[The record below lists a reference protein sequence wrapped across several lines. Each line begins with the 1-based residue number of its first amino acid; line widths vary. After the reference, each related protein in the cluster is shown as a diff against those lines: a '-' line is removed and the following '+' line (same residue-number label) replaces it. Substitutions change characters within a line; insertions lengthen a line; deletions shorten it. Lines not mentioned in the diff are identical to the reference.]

1 MRGTTLVSSKSI
13 ILKKKLYE
21 FYINSPNKN
30 TQMYKHKNNYISTT
44 KYNIITFLP
53 KSLLYQF
60 SKLPNIY
67 FLLIAI
73 IQSIKLI
80 SPLKPLAAILP
91 LILVLSISL
100 LRELIEDISRY
111 KYDRRNN
118 NRKVLILREG
128 EFVTDVSSEINVGD
142 IILVNENEEF
152 PCDCILLNS
161 SHNDGVCYI
170 ETGSLDGEKTLKTKT
185 CNKEIKDDYFS
196 KTQLDIQYK
205 NFIGKCQ
212 CDLPNPELYKF
223 NGKMSFIFKR
233 IPKGYKYSISQ
244 DYDIDNLKYFLS
256 NDQLLLKGAILRQTK
271 QIAGICVYAGSDNKI
286 LLNSKKPRM
295 KVSQIEILMNKLLI
309 FIFFIQI
316 FLCLICATMHS
327 KFESSKKDFLINFIF
342 PKNRKIK
349 NETFLSFF
357 TYLLLLNT
365 MIPISLIVTLEII
378 KVIQGYFISNDILL
392 YSKIRKKFCNPN
404 TVSIIEELGKIN
416 YVFSDKTG
424 TLTCNKMK
432 FKYCVIGN
440 LCFEYNQNGE
450 ENIDI
455 NKTITRDNQTYK
467 KNKYN
472 NSKLSSI
479 KEYEDKIK
487 RYNISERDGK
497 KNINSQFNIDLSHQ
511 LNLNFS
517 YNPTNPFSSRNSCLE
532 SVTNKSKN
540 YFINSINNSN
550 TNENDNSNYM
560 TKNDIQNI
568 IKIGYNFMYEEIN
581 NKNPNR
587 KFLKEELEL
596 MNEFWFALSIG
607 NECIPTYN
615 DTNGNLEYNGVSPDD
630 IEFVYTASQQGFCLL
645 PSSNDIKKVKYGD
658 SELDFQILNLINF
671 SSERKRMSIIV
682 NTPENQIKIYIKGAD
697 SEILKRLSKNC
708 NKKYINTAIKYS
720 DYFCRKGYRT
730 LFVAYKFLGRK
741 EYRNFSSKLKEC
753 ELDLDK
759 KEKLVNECIEE
770 IEQNFFLLGVT
781 VVEDK
786 LQDKVPETIQDL
798 RNSGIKIWMLTG
810 DKIDTAENIALS
822 CNLISQENRNFKIQ
836 ITDTPW
842 TEISKFFLEYG
853 KFSNIQ
859 ISLGDG
865 FESESYSYS
874 LEQNL
879 KFSLIIDSSMLSYI
893 FSKKTLTKKFLKIA
907 IFAESVV
914 CCRVSPLQ
922 KSQVVKELKNIDK
935 HFITLAIGDGG
946 NDVSMILEAHVGI
959 GIYGEEGMLAVQ
971 SSDFSIG
978 EFKYLRRLLFFHGR
992 NSINR
997 TGEMTLYFFFKNF
1010 VFTILQFYYMFYNI
1024 ASGQSLIDDWFITCY
1039 NLVFTALPLG
1049 VQALTNFDVLDND
1062 YEIGNKLMPLLY
1074 KESNLKSIFSVFSFF
1089 IVLVKAI
1096 IFSLINYF
1104 FTIISFKESSIG
1116 SYGIYGDIWSL
1127 SLLMYTNIIFIV
1139 SFSLIIKQL
1148 YFVWIFPFVL
1158 FLSSWI
1164 TYFCFCSVVQYS
1176 LFFNSVAIIF
1186 PTFQS
1191 GKFWIN
1197 LIFVCGIC
1205 FLIDFLCHSYAILF
1219 SYNLRNECI
1228 LYRKYKN
1235 RTDTLLECSKIIKY
1249 AYDFI
1254 NSNIIKSECTLKDD
1268 SNKESEINLKSSIM
1282 MGSEMNFQ
1290 KNDFKNL
1297 KEEEEHYFD
1306 NSNQILK
1313 NYNDNKMLK
1322 ALNSKEK
1329 LSLSTNNS
1337 PSFNRGEKL
1346 NFNVQNK
1353 NYYKGIIQVP
1363 EEKSDS
1369 NNMNDND
1376 KNLNTNIIKI
1386 HSKI

>member
-1 MRGTTLVSSKSI
+1 MRGSTISLSRKSTLV
-13 ILKKKLYE
+13 KKKVYE

-30 TQMYKHKNNYISTT
+30 SQVYKHKNNYISTT

-60 SKLPNIY
+60 SRLPNIY
-67 FLLIAI
+67 FLFIAI

-91 LILVLSISL
+91 LILVLCISL
-100 LRELIEDISRY
+100 IRELIEDFSRY
-111 KYDRRNN
+111 KYDRKNN
-118 NRKVLILREG
+118 NRKVLILRDG

-152 PCDCILLNS
+152 PCDCLLLNS

-185 CNKEIKDDYFS
+185 CNKNIKNDYFS
-196 KTQLDIQYK
+196 NTKLNIQYK

-223 NGKMSFIFKR
+223 NGKMSIIFKR

-244 DYDIDNLKYFLS
+244 DYDVENLNYFL
-256 NDQLLLKGAILRQTK
+256 NGDQLLLKGAILRQTK

-295 KVSQIEILMNKLLI
+295 KVSQIEMLMSKLLI
-309 FIFFIQI
+309 FIFFLQL
-316 FLCLICATMHS
+316 FLCIICSVMHNE
-327 KFESSKKDFLINFIF
+327 FECINKNFLINFIF
-342 PKNRKIK
+342 PKKKVK
-349 NETFLSFF
+349 NEAFLSFF
-357 TYLLLLNT
+357 TYILLLNT

-378 KVIQGYFISNDILL
+378 KVIQGYFISNDVLL
-392 YSKIRKKFCNPN
+392 YSHVRKKFCNPN

-424 TLTCNKMK
+424 TLTCNKME

-440 LCFEYNQNGE
+440 LCFQYNPNGE
-450 ENIDI
+450 ENVDI
-455 NKTITRDNQTYK
+455 NKTISKEILNIK
-467 KNKYN
+467 KNQCQ

-479 KEYEDKIK
+479 KEMENKI
-487 RYNISERDGK
+487 RRFNISERDGN
-497 KNINSQFNIDLSHQ
+497 KNLISQFNIDLSHQ
-511 LNLNFS
+511 LNLNLS
-517 YNPTNPFSSRNSCLE
+517 YNPTNPFSSRNSCID

-540 YFINSINNSN
+540 QLINSINNSN
-550 TNENDNSNYM
+550 IIEKESSIYL
-560 TKNDIQNI
+560 TKKDIQNI
-568 IKIGYNFMYEEIN
+568 IKIGDNFMYEAIN
-581 NKNPNR
+581 NKNQNN
-587 KFLKEELEL
+587 FEKEELEL

-615 DTNGNLEYNGVSPDD
+615 ETNGNLEYNGVSPDD
-630 IEFVYTASQQGFCLL
+630 IEFVCTAREQGFCLL
-645 PSSNDIKKVKYGD
+645 PSSNDIKKIKYGD
-658 SELDFQILNLINF
+658 FELDFQILNLINF

-682 NTPENQIKIYIKGAD
+682 NTPANQIKIYTKGAD
-697 SEILKRLSKNC
+697 TEILKRLSKNC

-730 LFVAYKFLGRK
+730 LFVAYKILGK
-741 EYRNFSSKLKEC
+741 NEYRNFSNKLKEC
-753 ELDLDK
+753 EVELDK

-781 VVEDK
+781 IVEDK
-786 LQDKVPETIQDL
+786 LQDKVPETIRDL
-798 RNSGIKIWMLTG
+798 RYSGIKIWMLTG

-836 ITDTPW
+836 MSDSPW

-853 KFSNIQ
+853 KFSNLQ

-874 LEQNL
+874 LDKDL
-879 KFSLIIDSSMLSYI
+879 KFSLIIDSPMLSYI
-893 FSKKTLTKKFLKIA
+893 FSKKTLTRKFLKIA

-935 HFITLAIGDGG
+935 QFITLAIGDGG

-978 EFKYLRRLLFFHGR
+978 EFKYLKRLLFFHGR

-997 TGEMTLYFFFKNF
+997 TGNMTLYFFFKNF
-1010 VFTILQFYYMFYNI
+1010 VFTILQFYYMFFNM

-1039 NLVFTALPLG
+1039 NLIFTALPLG
-1049 VQALTNFDVLDND
+1049 VQALTNFDVLDDD

-1074 KESNLKSIFSVFSFF
+1074 KESNLKCVFSKFNFF

-1096 IFSLINYF
+1096 LFSLINYF
-1104 FTIISFKESSIG
+1104 FTVKSFIESSIG
-1116 SYGIYGDIWSL
+1116 NNGIYGDIWSL
-1127 SLLMYTNIIFIV
+1127 SLMLYTSVIFIV

-1148 YFVWIFPFVL
+1148 YHVWIFPFVL
-1158 FLSSWI
+1158 ILTSWLI
-1164 TYFCFCSVVQYS
+1164 YFCFCSIVQYS

-1197 LIFVCGIC
+1197 LVFVCGIC

-1219 SYNLRNECI
+1219 SYNLCNECI

-1235 RTDTLLECSKIIKY
+1235 NTDKLLECSKIIKN
-1249 AYDFI
+1249 AYDYV
-1254 NSNIIKSECTLKDD
+1254 NYNVIKSENTLKDE
-1268 SNKESEINLKSSIM
+1268 SNKESEINLKSSII
-1282 MGSEMNFQ
+1282 GTTEMNIQ
-1290 KNDFKNL
+1290 KKDLNTL
-1297 KEEEEHYFD
+1297 KEEEEHFFD
-1306 NSNQILK
+1306 NSKQILK
-1313 NYNDNKMLK
+1313 NNNQNQMLK
-1322 ALNSKEK
+1322 VLNFKEK
-1329 LSLSTNNS
+1329 LTLSTNNS

-1346 NFNVQNK
+1346 NLNFPNK
-1353 NYYKGIIQVP
+1353 DYYQGIIKVP
-1363 EEKSDS
+1363 EERSD
-1369 NNMNDND
+1369 N
-1376 KNLNTNIIKI
+1376 
-1386 HSKI
+1386 